1 MSARNRRFS
10 MAGSLIALVAAGTVA
25 LVVGETHAAV
35 VTRGTIVQ
43 NTGKGFYDEDL
54 RTLLDNLMPTAN
66 AQSTLIV
73 FTECYGG
80 DKLDNF
86 AGRAGTTVLSAT
98 SPGET
103 AKYGGYDND
112 AAAALDAGP
121 GRTSATVHAAGVAGK
136 HPSETPLSQGPGASL
151 EDTNPGA
158 GPIKS
163 RHVLYYAGMPDGSAN
178 PAHTDNA
185 YRDRIKANFAGDVA
199 TTVTT
204 AGGSGLGDGYDYPGT
219 FNGMANALDAINNSM
234 NPDEQFILFIS
245 DHGDL
250 DKSEKAPVCG
260 AGTCTS
266 GSLALG
272 STLYSQML
280 AEPANTPRVSLLSP
294 GPSDPGLVTINLSGG
309 QIWGTATFTETVDA
323 DHDGDLTDP
332 GDGRVAALN
341 LDESLINPAG
351 HTVTVT
357 GSPALSLSII
367 NLESGAIAKVGGG
380 HNAIPTLSEWGV
392 IGLILLMAASALWML
407 RRRSTAPRTI

>member
-1 MSARNRRFS
+1 M
-10 MAGSLIALVAAGTVA
+10 
-25 LVVGETHAAV
+25 VVGETHAAV

-43 NTGKGFYDEDL
+43 NTGKGFYDENL
-54 RTLLDNLMPTAN
+54 RTLLDTFIPTAS

-80 DKLDNF
+80 DQLDNF
-86 AGRAGTTVLSAT
+86 LGRAGTTVLSAT

-112 AAAALDAGP
+112 AAAALIAGV

-136 HPSETPLSQGPGASL
+136 HPSETPLTQGPGASL
-151 EDTNPGA
+151 EPTNPGA

-185 YRDRIKANFAGDVA
+185 YRDKIKANFAGDGA
-199 TTVTT
+199 STTVTT
-204 AGGSGLGDGYDYPGT
+204 AGGSGHEDGYDYPGT
-219 FNGMANALDAINNSM
+219 FAGMCNALDAINNSM
-234 NPDEQFILFIS
+234 NADEQFILFIS

-250 DKSEKAPVCG
+250 NKSEKAPVCG

-266 GSLALG
+266 GLLALG
-272 STLYSQML
+272 STLYSHML
-280 AEPANTPRVSLLSP
+280 AEPANTPRVTLLSP
-294 GPSDPGLVTINLSGG
+294 GPTDPGPVTVNLSGG
-309 QIWGTATFTETVDA
+309 VIWGVARFTETVDA

-357 GSPALSLSII
+357 GAPALSLSII
-367 NLESGAIAKVGGG
+367 NLESGAIAKVGGV
-380 HNAIPTLSEWGV
+380 HNTIPTLSEWGA

-407 RRRSTAPRTI
+407 RRRSSAPRTI